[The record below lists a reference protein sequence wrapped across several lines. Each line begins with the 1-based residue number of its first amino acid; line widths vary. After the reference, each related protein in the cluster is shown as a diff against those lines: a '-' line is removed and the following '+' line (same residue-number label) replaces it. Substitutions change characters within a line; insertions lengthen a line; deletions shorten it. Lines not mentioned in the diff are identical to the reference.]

1 MRFPAFTD
9 LEKTM
14 SLSEMCIRD
23 SFIPFLVLF
32 EIFHILRFI
41 NNYFK
46 IENIF

>member
-14 SLSEMCIRD
+14 SLSL
-23 SFIPFLVLF
+23 FLVLF
-32 EIFHILRFI
+32 EIFHILWFI

>member
-9 LEKTM
+9 YV
-14 SLSEMCIRD
+14 
-23 SFIPFLVLF
+23 FIPFLVLF